1 MVGLAAEGLAV
12 HVSRWATAMLG
23 LGILFGLHHQHEA
36 HADPPQFPDL
46 STYTPVDI
54 AAYDLPI
61 TTPGRKPFDAYFFT
75 TPDGITCNFISGQAQ
90 CRGNN
95 FPNVPPAAPAANGAE
110 RVNWIGTGSQLKA
123 IPASDSARPGPIL
136 PSFHKI
142 TVDGVTCGV
151 DDKGTTAC
159 KDAQGRGFILSPAWS
174 GWLPKV

>member
-1 MVGLAAEGLAV
+1 MHALRWGAAFLGLA
-12 HVSRWATAMLG
+12 ML
-23 LGILFGLHHQHEA
+23 LGVNSQSEA
-36 HADPPQFPDL
+36 HADQPQFPDL

-54 AAYDLPI
+54 AAYNLPI
-61 TTPGRKPFDAYFFT
+61 TTPGRNPFDAYFFT

-95 FPNVPPAAPAANGAE
+95 FSNVPPAAPAANGAE

-123 IPASDSARPGPIL
+123 APASDSARPGAIL
-136 PSFHKI
+136 PPFHKI
-142 TVDGVTCGV
+142 TVDGATCGV

-159 KDAQGRGFILSPAWS
+159 KDAQGRGFILSTAWS